1 MFKRLAQVILVLS
14 ILSLFSGCQQKE
26 SDDGDLALLK
36 TTDPPPISTVE
47 DNEKEKKAKSIKDDV
62 LALKEIY
69 DVTVIIGQQDIL
81 VAYKVKHLHRFQ
93 MKSIEKK
100 VNKILENKYQK
111 ENFFVSSDYKIF
123 LEAVRLKDQIEN
135 NHISER
141 EAEEQLQKIIKLKN
155 EKT

>member
-26 SDDGDLALLK
+26 SADGDLALLK
-36 TTDPPPISTVE
+36 TTDPPPISTEE
-47 DNEKEKKAKSIKDDV
+47 DNQKEKKAKSIKDEV

-141 EAEEQLQKIIKLKN
+141 EAEEKLQKIIKLKN